1 MLNVGW
7 NDDVLKDL
15 LSCYVN
21 VPKARD
27 HEMSPYLGEEQIVAN
42 IDDVKRRYI
51 KISKFICCY
60 LLICYHFS
68 C

>member
-1 MLNVGW
+1 MRTVNVLNVGW

-27 HEMSPYLGEEQIVAN
+27 HEMTPYLGEEQIVAN
-42 IDDVKRRYI
+42 INDVKKR
-51 KISKFICCY
+51 
-60 LLICYHFS
+60 
-68 C
+68 

>member
-1 MLNVGW
+1 MKTVNVLNVGW

-42 IDDVKRRYI
+42 IDDVKKR
-51 KISKFICCY
+51 
-60 LLICYHFS
+60 
-68 C
+68 